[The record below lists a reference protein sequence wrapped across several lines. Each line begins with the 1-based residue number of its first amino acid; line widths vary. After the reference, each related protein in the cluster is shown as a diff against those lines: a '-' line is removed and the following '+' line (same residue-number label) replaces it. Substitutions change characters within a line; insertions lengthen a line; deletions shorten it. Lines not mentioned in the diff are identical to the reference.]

1 MSAKDT
7 VSASLIR
14 RPTGAAPT
22 SRAAATFQR
31 EDTQPPEGAGDQ
43 QPTTTPGGTKIHDG
57 GAQQRTT
64 VVYPVALKR
73 GLKTAAAQQDT
84 SMTDLVRAAVD
95 AAMQDR
101 DALIAAA
108 PQYQRMPGTR
118 TTIDLPADQHK
129 TLNVWAAQEDT
140 TANALILAAIYRKYP
155 DMAT

>member
-1 MSAKDT
+1 
-7 VSASLIR
+7 
-14 RPTGAAPT
+14 
-22 SRAAATFQR
+22 
-31 EDTQPPEGAGDQ
+31 
-43 QPTTTPGGTKIHDG
+43 
-57 GAQQRTT
+57 
-64 VVYPVALKR
+64 
-73 GLKTAAAQQDT
+73 
-84 SMTDLVRAAVD
+84 MTDLVRAAVD